1 MKTSEIKLVV
11 FDIAGTTVKDE
22 KSVHRILINTV
33 SKFGYNV
40 SIDEVNAVMG
50 YPKPFAIE
58 ELLKLKEKN
67 EDKITLEFVNN
78 IHEVF
83 ETKMLDFYKNSSD
96 VVAVNNAEETFLLLK
111 KLGIKVALDTGFS
124 KKNYRC
130 NCR

>member
-67 EDKITLEFVNN
+67 EDKKDDVLVLESTPLN
-78 IHEVF
+78 
-83 ETKMLDFYKNSSD
+83 NSSSSTP
-96 VVAVNNAEETFLLLK
+96 VAPQNVLK
-111 KLGIKVALDTGFS
+111 KEEEDVSSSNKIDLNRMASLLNGF
-124 KKNYRC
+124 NH
-130 NCR
+130 